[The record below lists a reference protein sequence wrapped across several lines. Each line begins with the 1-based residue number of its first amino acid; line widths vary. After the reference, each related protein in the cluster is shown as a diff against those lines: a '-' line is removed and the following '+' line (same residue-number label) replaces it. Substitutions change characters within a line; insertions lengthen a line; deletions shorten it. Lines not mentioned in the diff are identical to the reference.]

1 MYIYELEKEEVVT
14 LTIKMKERDKMEWKC
29 PVLDT
34 SVKGKCILVPPLK
47 YEDKVLTFGSEGIIA
62 EVVAVRDG
70 KPVIFKGCHVQY
82 IKFKDQKYH
91 AIIAKENGVNL
102 NRRSHFRVPIDEYCY
117 VNYGKATIDAY
128 ILDMSSTGFS
138 FIVGHYDNNDM
149 DYVKVIYTDTMMGT
163 DVSVM
168 GHVVRRE
175 DREDGKTL
183 FGCYMIPRPDI
194 DKYIMARQRK
204 IMKPKDRDED

>member
-117 VNYGKATIDAY
+117 VNHGKATVDA
-128 ILDMSSTGFS
+128 IIKDIGFS
-138 FIVGHYDNNDM
+138 GFAFIISHWDDVKMDFIQLSYHDKKYLHFYISYLLLNNK
-149 DYVKVIYTDTMMGT
+149 DY
-163 DVSVM
+163 S
-168 GHVVRRE
+168 
-175 DREDGKTL
+175 
-183 FGCYMIPRPDI
+183 
-194 DKYIMARQRK
+194 
-204 IMKPKDRDED
+204 